1 MPRRNRSKGRRPQAQ
16 RGSKIFI
23 PTEGGIRISRDGLSQ
38 RAAARPRP
46 KLLPMVPATGTCPTG
61 KIRYGTSTDAEEA
74 LRRAIINRDVLH
86 SEVVEERYYPMPG
99 DRPCEC
105 GGFHL
110 TSSPRRKPEQRR

>member
-1 MPRRNRSKGRRPQAQ
+1 MLSIGGIMPRRNHAKGRRPQAQ

-23 PTEGGIRISRDGLSQ
+23 PTDGGIRIRKDGLVQ
-38 RAAARPRP
+38 KAPRP

-61 KIRYGTSTDAEEA
+61 KIRYGSAADAEEA
-74 LRRAIINRDVLH
+74 LRRAVVNREILH
-86 SEVVEERYYPMPG
+86 SEITETRYYPMPG

-110 TSSPRRKPEQRR
+110 TSSPRRAR